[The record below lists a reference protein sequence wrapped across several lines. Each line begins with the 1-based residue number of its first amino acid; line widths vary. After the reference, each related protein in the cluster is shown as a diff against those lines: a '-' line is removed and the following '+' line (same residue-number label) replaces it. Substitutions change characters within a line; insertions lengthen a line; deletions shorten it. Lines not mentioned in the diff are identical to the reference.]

1 MSGQIRMKTWCA
13 LLGVLSLMW
22 CGALTG
28 VQTTAFAQ
36 NAAAQKASTSNA
48 PAFFEAV
55 PQNAARDLNRAQK
68 QRLGELARVRLFNVQ
83 LGALAAH
90 ERLQLQLLGTTVV
103 AQRSELQNDADG
115 VLWQGAIVGDKYSSV
130 TLSERKGR
138 VRGLIYSAAGN
149 FIVEPLQDKTAGL
162 VAARAGDQVLVALG
176 EVERRNLGNDMV
188 FPPQNNFAPRSPY
201 TARAGEDGNTI
212 DMLVVYDRIAAQK
225 APDVEATIQLAID
238 DANKRFAN
246 SNTVARVR
254 LVRTQMIEYD
264 SSGSLATDL
273 TRLQNPG
280 DGFADEVAG
289 LRDFYGADLVFMV
302 CGANDPAFGGL
313 AYVMNNVGPGFE
325 SFAFGTVTL
334 RDLVFAF
341 AHEIGHNLGS
351 GHDHITDPNAKP
363 AYPYAFGH
371 TNAAKGF
378 YTTMSYPTECI
389 NLKVPCRDLPLFS
402 NPDLQFNDAPIG
414 VPEGQTNAADN
425 RKTFATTAG
434 VAAAFRQSR
443 ASISGEDFSA
453 PEGNE
458 GTNTFAIPIRRTQP
472 LGKTLSIPY
481 RFEFGTAKTGLDYDA
496 TSGEVT
502 FLPNQD
508 TATIN
513 VPIVTDSKFEQD
525 ETFTLIVGTED
536 STQILN
542 PIRITITIANDDLP
556 QVSISNASIVEGNT
570 LNTPR
575 LPFLIFDVQLDGPF
589 NTPLSVDYKTVNG
602 TASADDYTAQSG
614 TVTFPAGETV
624 AAITV
629 AVTPD
634 IRVEADETVIVQLSN
649 PVGVALVSES
659 ATGTI
664 INDDLPG
671 LRAED
676 IKVREGGV
684 ATFSVRLLQ
693 PSASEVKV
701 RYNLANGTA
710 AAPADFQPGSGVLTF
725 APGQTVQQVRVQ
737 TADDNTIEDDEF
749 FALRFTGVLGATVE
763 TPTVRATIVDN
774 ERRSVVQIDNARI
787 VEGNEGQS
795 NLVFAVRLS
804 DASLADISFRYQ
816 TQDDSAT
823 AGSDYVKTSGIFR
836 LGVGQTGGSIE
847 VPIKGDREIEGNET
861 FRLVFSDAKNVRLS
875 KEFAS
880 GLILTDDI
888 DRTPPSLQL
897 DGIAPGQAFRELP
910 QFSGKAADESA
921 LNGVVLQLQRVSDG
935 AVFDGT
941 AFVRPKPGLTLATT
955 MRLVGKLPS
964 GIGQVA
970 TFVVAKSLPTGDVV
984 EEGEYLVLATAG
996 DTSGLRG
1003 EVRANFTIDRT
1014 PPELSIISPA
1024 DRRVL
1029 QGLNSIAG
1037 RVSDEVAG
1045 VASVE
1050 VTLRR
1055 NGDGAFYDG
1064 VAFGADRALLPTKIQ
1079 NTTWILATPLPRF
1092 TDGSYTITA
1101 IATDRAGNTTT
1112 VTNVVT
1118 FSGVSAPTARL
1129 QTERTPRLAL
1139 L

>member
-1 MSGQIRMKTWCA
+1 MSGQVRMKTWCA
-13 LLGVLSLMW
+13 LVSVLSLMW

-28 VQTTAFAQ
+28 VQSAAFAQ
-36 NAAAQKASTSNA
+36 NA

-55 PQNAARDLNRAQK
+55 PQNATRDLNRAQK
-68 QRLGELARVRLFNVQ
+68 KQIGDLARVRLFNVQ
-83 LGALAAH
+83 LGALVAN
-90 ERLQLQLLGTTVV
+90 ERLQLQLLGTNVV
-103 AQRSELQNDADG
+103 AQRSELRNDADG
-115 VLWQGAIVGDKYSSV
+115 VLWQGAIVGDRYSSV
-130 TLSERKGR
+130 TLSERKGQI
-138 VRGLIYSAAGN
+138 RGLIYSAQGN
-149 FIVEPLQDKTAGL
+149 FIVEPLQDKSAALT
-162 VAARAGDQVLVALG
+162 ARAGDKILVALG
-176 EVERRNLGNDMV
+176 EVERRDLGDDMV
-188 FPPQNNFAPRSPY
+188 FPPQNSLVPRSPY
-201 TARAGEDGNTI
+201 TARAGEDGNTV
-212 DMLVVYDRIAAQK
+212 DMMVVYDRVAVQK
-225 APDVEATIQLAID
+225 APDVEAMIQLTID
-238 DANKRFAN
+238 DANKRFIN
-246 SNTVARVR
+246 SNAVARLR
-254 LVRTQMIEYD
+254 LVHTQKVEYD

-273 TRLQNPG
+273 GRLQNPG
-280 DGFADEVAG
+280 DGFIDEVAG
-289 LRDFYGADLVFMV
+289 LRDLYGADLVFMV
-302 CGANDPAFGGL
+302 CGTEDPDAGGR
-313 AYVMNNVGPGFE
+313 AYVMSNVGPGFE

-334 RDLVFAF
+334 RSLTRSF
-341 AHEIGHNLGS
+341 AHEVGHNLGS
-351 GHDHITDPNAKP
+351 GHDHITDPTGQP

-371 TNAAKGF
+371 TNAANGF
-378 YTTMSYPTECI
+378 YTTMSYATECD
-389 NLKVPCRDLPLFS
+389 NLKAPCRRIPFFS
-402 NPDLQFNDAPIG
+402 NPDLQFNGAPIG
-414 VPEGQTNAADN
+414 VAEGDPAAADN
-425 RKTFATTAG
+425 RKTFSTTAS

-443 ASISGEDFSA
+443 AAVSGEDFSA

-458 GTNTFAIPIRRTQP
+458 GTTTFSIPIVRTQP
-472 LGKTLSIPY
+472 LGKTLNIPY
-481 RFEFGTAKTGLDYDA
+481 RFESGTAKAGLDYDA
-496 TSGEVT
+496 TPGTVT
-502 FLPNQD
+502 FLTGQD

-513 VPIVTDSKFEQD
+513 VPIVTDNKFEQD
-525 ETFTLIVGTED
+525 ETFTLIVGADD

-542 PIRITITIANDDLP
+542 PVRITITIANDDLP
-556 QVSISNASIVEGNT
+556 QVSISNASTVEGNT
-570 LNTPR
+570 LNTPK

-614 TVTFPAGETV
+614 TITFAPGETV

-634 IRVEADETVIVQLSN
+634 TNVEADETVVIQLSN
-649 PVGVALVSES
+649 PVGVSLVSAT

-684 ATFSVRLLQ
+684 AVFNVRLLQ
-693 PSASEVKV
+693 ASASEVKV
-701 RYNLANGTA
+701 RYALVNGTA
-710 AAPADFQPGSGVLTF
+710 AAPADFQPGSAVLTF

-737 TADDNTIEDDEF
+737 TVDDNVIEDDEF
-749 FALRFTGVLGATVE
+749 FALRFTGVLGATIE

-774 ERRSVVQIDNARI
+774 ERRSVVQIDDARI
-787 VEGNEGQS
+787 VEGNEGQT

-875 KEFAS
+875 KEFAI

-897 DGIAPGQAFRELP
+897 DGIAPGQAFREFP
-910 QFSGKAADESA
+910 QFSGKASDESA

-941 AFVRPKPGLTLATT
+941 AFVRPKLGLTLATT

-970 TFVVAKSLPTGDVV
+970 TFVVAKPLPTGDAV

-996 DTSGLRG
+996 DTAGLRG

-1055 NGDGAFYDG
+1055 NGDGAFFDG
-1064 VAFGADRALLPTKIQ
+1064 VGFGAERVLLPTKIQ

-1092 TDGSYTITA
+1092 TDGTYTITA

-1118 FSGVSAPTARL
+1118 FSGVNAPTARL
-1129 QTERTPRLAL
+1129 ETERAPRLAL
-1139 L
+1139 R